1 MTRRT
6 LGVLAASTIL
16 VSQPALSQ
24 DQDELSLGT
33 LILSGGLTPVESS
46 VYGRSSTVLTEEDI
60 EDRGEALYAADLIRS
75 LPGVSVSRTGGFGGL
90 TQIRLRGNE
99 GNHTL
104 VLIDGVEVADPS
116 QGEYDFSG
124 LLAAD
129 IARIEI
135 LRGPQSSIYGSNAIG
150 GVISITTKRATEP
163 GITGEVGVEV
173 GSDGTTEGRMAV
185 RLKTPRGN
193 LSFSAARR
201 DTGGFDISDTPGGED
216 DGDLNRTYNLVGSY
230 DVTDTFTVGGT
241 LRHVDRISDTDGFF
255 FGALTRPGLV
265 FDDASNATVQET
277 FGSVFAA
284 LDTLGGRLTHRLDVS
299 YSDIN
304 RQGDNS
310 FALPSF
316 DNTGTRTKVG
326 YRGSYALDGGA
337 VETANHILTFAAQ
350 YEYETFV
357 NNNPALVFAPTALI
371 KQTREQTGLVFEY
384 QGKFENGFAVQ
395 GSVRHD
401 FNDRFD
407 DETTFAV
414 GASYMFPSQLT
425 RVHAS
430 YGTGVQNPTLFEQFG
445 FSNNFIPNPNLE
457 PEQSE
462 GWDIGIEQ
470 QFLGGRGI
478 IDVTYFN
485 QVVTDEIT
493 AIFDPITFIGTPIN
507 QAGES
512 DRQGI
517 EVSTRID
524 VTDRLDVGLYH
535 TWLDAENP
543 NGSIEVRRPE
553 NETLLQMGYTL
564 PNEKTRF
571 NAEVQHV
578 AGLFDTDFTAASFG
592 ANQIKLSDYTLVN
605 LGMTHQVTQN
615 IRIYANIRNVFDEDY
630 EELDGYATEGR
641 TIFFGVVAALN

>member
-1 MTRRT
+1 MKRSCWAT
-6 LGVLAASTIL
+6 LAASTIL
-16 VSQPALSQ
+16 LTHPALAQ
-24 DQDELSLGT
+24 DQDDVDLGT

-46 VYGRSSTVLTEEDI
+46 SYGRSSTVLTAEDI
-60 EDRGEALYAADLIRS
+60 EESSAVYVADVLRG
-75 LPGVSVSRTGGFGGL
+75 LPGVSVSRTGSFGGL

-104 VLIDGVEVADPS
+104 VIIDGVEVADPS
-116 QGEYDFSG
+116 QGEYDFGG
-124 LLAAD
+124 LIAAD

-163 GITGEVGVEV
+163 GVTGEIGVEV
-173 GSDGTTEGRMAV
+173 GSDGTTEGRLAV
-185 RLKTPRGN
+185 RLKTGRGD

-201 DTGGFDISDTPGGED
+201 DTGGFDISGTPGGEV

-230 DVTDTFTVGGT
+230 DVSDILTVGGT

-284 LDTLGGRLTHRLDVS
+284 LDTLDGRLTHRLDLS

-304 RQGDNS
+304 RQGANS
-310 FALPSF
+310 FGLPSF
-316 DNTGTRTKVG
+316 DSTGTRSKVL
-326 YRGSYALDGGA
+326 YRGSYAIDGGP
-337 VETANHILTFAAQ
+337 VDTANHIVTFATD

-371 KQTREQTGLVFEY
+371 EQTREQTGLVLEY
-384 QGKFENGFAVQ
+384 QGQFENGFSVQ
-395 GSVRHD
+395 GSVRQD

-407 DETTFAV
+407 DFTTYAV
-414 GASYMFPSQLT
+414 GASYLFPNQIT
-425 RVHAS
+425 RVRAS

-445 FSNNFIPNPNLE
+445 FSNNFTPNPNLE

-470 QFLGGRGI
+470 QILGGRGVV
-478 IDVTYFN
+478 DLTYFN

-493 AIFDPITFIGTPIN
+493 SVFDPVTFVGTPIN

-517 EVSTRID
+517 EFASRFD
-524 VTDRLDVGLYH
+524 VTDSLDVAFNY

-543 NGSIEVRRPE
+543 NGTIEVRRPE
-553 NETLLQMGYTL
+553 NEALLQVGYSL
-564 PNEKTRF
+564 ANNKTRF
-571 NAEVQHV
+571 NLEVQHV
-578 AGLFDTDFTAASFG
+578 SGLFDTDFTSPAFG
-592 ANQIKLSDYTLVN
+592 ASQVKLSDYTLLH
-605 LGMTHQVTQN
+605 LGMTHDVTDN
-615 IRIYANIRNVFDEDY
+615 VRLYANIRNLTDESY
-630 EELDGYATEGR
+630 QEVDGYATEGR
-641 TIFFGVVAALN
+641 TIFFGVIAALN

>member
-1 MTRRT
+1 MGPTIRAS
-6 LGVLAASTIL
+6 LLASAAFIASPAFAQDVLDLDAII
-16 VSQPALSQ
+16 V
-24 DQDELSLGT
+24 
-33 LILSGGLTPVESS
+33 SGGNTPVEAKN
-46 VYGRSSTVLTEEDI
+46 YGRSATVVTEEEI
-60 EDRGEALYAADLIRS
+60 EDSSAVFVADILRS
-75 LPGVSVSRTGGFGGL
+75 LPGVAVSRTGSFGGL
-90 TQIRLRGNE
+90 TQVRLRGNE

-116 QGEYDFSG
+116 QGEFDFGG

-163 GITGEVGVEV
+163 GVSGEIGIEV

-185 RLKTPRGN
+185 RLKTERGD

-201 DTGGFDISDTPGGED
+201 DTGGFDVSGTPGGED

-230 DVTDTFTVGGT
+230 DVTDVFTVGGT

-255 FGALTRPGLV
+255 FGAATVPGLV

-277 FGSVFAA
+277 FGSVFAT
-284 LDTLGGRLTHRLDVS
+284 LDTLGGRLAHRVDVS

-304 RQGDNS
+304 RQSDNS
-310 FALPSF
+310 FGLPSS
-316 DNTGTRTKVG
+316 DNTGTRTKVD
-326 YRGSYALDGGA
+326 YQGSFALDGGP
-337 VETANHILTFAAQ
+337 VDTANHILTFATQ

-371 KQTREQTGLVFEY
+371 KQTREQTGIVLEY
-384 QGKFENGFAVQ
+384 QGEFENGFAVQ

-414 GASYMFPSQLT
+414 GASYFFPNQIT
-425 RVHAS
+425 RVKAS

-470 QFLGGRGI
+470 QFWDGRGV

-485 QVVTDEIT
+485 QTVTDEIT

-517 EVSTRID
+517 EVATRID
-524 VTDRLDVGLYH
+524 ITDRLDVALNH

-543 NGSIEVRRPE
+543 IGTIEVRRPE
-553 NETLLQMGYTL
+553 HETLLQVGYTL

-578 AGLFDTDFTAASFG
+578 SGLFDSDFTAASFG
-592 ANQIKLSDYTLVN
+592 ANQIKLSDYTLVH
-605 LGMTHQVTQN
+605 LGMSHQVTEN
-615 IRIYANIRNVFDEDY
+615 VRMYANVRNVFDESY
-630 EELDGYATEGR
+630 EEVNGFATEGR